1 LRSLNTVVERAEE
14 FLRDNASTIIETS
27 ISIVLVIVILIIAQ
41 LVLRRAIRRV
51 LRTISERAESTR
63 RRDAAAIRRR
73 ADTMAATVSWG
84 IEIVLILLGASLILG
99 QLGFNVTALAAGI
112 GVVGIALGFGAQTL
126 VKDVING
133 MFILLEDQFGVGDIV
148 EIAGV
153 AGVVE
158 DINPR
163 RTVLRDLDGNVHIIP
178 NSAITVGTNM
188 TQDYS
193 RINLDV
199 GVAYEEDI
207 DRVIEVVNDV
217 CRELAEA
224 QAEDIVSPPEVLR
237 VQALADSAVVLKIL
251 GDVRIG
257 TQWALMGELR
267 RRLKVRFD
275 QEGIEIPY
283 PQRAVTTKTRMLRE
297 THALGA
303 ASADGIDDEV

>member
-1 LRSLNTVVERAEE
+1 MVERAEE
-14 FLRDNASTIIETS
+14 FLRNNASTIIETS

>member
-1 LRSLNTVVERAEE
+1 MVERAEE